1 MKAAVKKII
10 ANLYNE
16 YAFLMEADIF
26 KKNEKEDF
34 ASVNKNMSD
43 ETAETALNSLCIYL
57 EKYYGK
63 KVIVILD
70 EYDTPMQEAWLAGNW
85 EEAVAFFRGFLNAV
99 FKTNPCMYRG
109 IITGITRVSKESVF
123 SDLNN
128 LDVITT
134 TSDEYARYFGFTEEE
149 VFQALDDVGL
159 GGEKQG

>member
-1 MKAAVKKII
+1 M
-10 ANLYNE
+10 
-16 YAFLMEADIF
+16 
-26 KKNEKEDF
+26 
-34 ASVNKNMSD
+34 
-43 ETAETALNSLCIYL
+43 
-57 EKYYGK
+57 
-63 KVIVILD
+63 VIVILD

-149 VFQALDDVGL
+149 VFKTMVKPFRAILHKCTIGDIKTGKTL
-159 GGEKQG
+159 QGNSKGA